1 MFKSLSPV
9 LDGGP
14 KTAEAEIMIAEPR
27 ARGQKLGQEA
37 MSLMLLYGIS
47 TLNIQQFEVKIKED
61 NVPSINLFKKI
72 GFEQVSEKA
81 NVFGEIAL
89 KSPCETRDFERKLVT
104 AVGNHSLG
112 KYKRL

>member
-1 MFKSLSPV
+1 MFQSLRPV

-89 KSPCETRDFERKLVT
+89 KSPFETKDFERKLVS
-104 AVGNHSLG
+104 AVGNYSIG